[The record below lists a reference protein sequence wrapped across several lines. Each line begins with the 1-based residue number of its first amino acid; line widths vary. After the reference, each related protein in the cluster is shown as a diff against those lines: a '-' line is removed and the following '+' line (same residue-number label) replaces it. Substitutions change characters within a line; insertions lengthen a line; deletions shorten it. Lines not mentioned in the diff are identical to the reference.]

1 MTTTPSN
8 ARALY
13 EQIIAAPDRG
23 LSFLQDLVTTGAQE
37 NEWMEFKGA
46 QQLDAKEDNV
56 KEIWSKALGA
66 FANSSGGLLIWGIN
80 APQKTANGISPAK
93 DAAKLAD
100 RLGETLNSVIQPHV
114 PGVLITPVLHGS
126 GPEGFV
132 ICFIPESRFA
142 PHQSLFPRREFY
154 FRCQDS
160 SIPTPYAALRR
171 QFQPSQGPILW
182 ARLHL
187 QVYKDNVGI
196 SVSPDLRI
204 WNAGYSTA
212 NELQVQL
219 SGHAKFPPRM
229 PLWEFNSYADFA
241 GYTKAIHPDQTTN
254 IRLNS
259 DRINGVEWP
268 PDDAAFTTKVKL
280 YSRDSRPFE
289 YLFNVSWATL
299 RQSFEADPHQTIP
312 VDGVLVEADQ

>member
-1 MTTTPSN
+1 M
-8 ARALY
+8 
-13 EQIIAAPDRG
+13 AAPDCG
-23 LSFLQDLVTTGAQE
+23 LSFLQNLVTTKAEE

-46 QQLDAKEDNV
+46 HHLDAKEDEV
-56 KEIWSKALGA
+56 KKIWSKALGA

-80 APQKTANGISPAK
+80 APQKVANGISAAK

-114 PGVLITPVLHGS
+114 PGVLITPVLQGS

-187 QVYKDNVGI
+187 QVYKDDVGI

-204 WNAGYSTA
+204 KNAGYSTA

-219 SGHAKFPPRM
+219 SGHAKFPPHTQ
-229 PLWEFNSYADFA
+229 LWEFNSYTDFG
-241 GYTKAIHPDQTTN
+241 GYTKAIHPDQTIN
-254 IRLNS
+254 ISLRS
-259 DRINGVEWP
+259 DRINGVAWP
-268 PDDAAFTTKVKL
+268 PDDASFTTKVKL

-289 YLFNVSWATL
+289 YQFNVSWATL
-299 RQSFEADPHQTIP
+299 RQSHEADPHQTIP
-312 VDGVLVEADQ
+312 VDGVLAEADQ